1 MWHRRCPIMTIPF
14 LGSELLLRLLKT
26 PQRVNLIEL
35 RPGVAQGI
43 EQRLSDHFAQAA
55 RQREVTP
62 ARKVV
67 EVLPIIL
74 VCLPQDIPRRETS
87 AEGRPGYSHAT
98 EYEAHVRVLGRP
110 RNDRQQ
116 VPGHIDLPRPELNEG
131 EIAQLREMTPD
142 RKSVV

>member
-26 PQRVNLIEL
+26 PQRVHLIEL

-43 EQRLSDHFAQAA
+43 EQRFANQLAQAA

-62 ARKVV
+62 VRKVV
-67 EVLPIIL
+67 EVLPVIL
-74 VCLPQDIPRRETS
+74 VCLAQNIPRRETS
-87 AEGRPGYSHAT
+87 TEGRPGYSHAT
-98 EYEAHVRVLGRP
+98 EYEAYMRVLGRP

-116 VPGHIDLPRPELNEG
+116 VPGHIDL
-131 EIAQLREMTPD
+131 
-142 RKSVV
+142 S